1 MFTPFVE
8 KLANVGLLR
17 WARVMVETPFGHDL
31 DSARELNIR
40 LCAVLDGEQ
49 ILRLDYIVM

>member
-1 MFTPFVE
+1 
-8 KLANVGLLR
+8 
-17 WARVMVETPFGHDL
+17 MVETPFGHDL